1 MIYSMTGFG
10 RYETTENNH
19 KLTIEMKSVNHR
31 YFDVNIKMP
40 RRFGMF
46 ENDMRNI
53 LKTYAKR
60 GKVDIYVTYE
70 DMSGADTNL
79 RYNDALAEEYV
90 RCFKKISEQFGLGDV
105 SDSINVALIA
115 RSPEVISMEDAV
127 TDREE
132 TWNFLKSAFEGACKA
147 FLSSRAAEGENLKKD
162 LATKLEEML
171 LQVERVEERSPQ
183 VLIEYRKKLEDKMK
197 EIFEDSQIE
206 DSRIAAEV
214 ILFADKMCV
223 DEEIVRLKSHVVNM
237 KEDLEKGGDIG
248 RKLDFVAQE
257 MNREA
262 NTILSKAN
270 DLEVTNLAIGLK
282 TEIEKIREQ
291 IQNIE

>member
-10 RYETTENNH
+10 RYEMTENNH

-40 RRFGMF
+40 RRFGIF

-53 LKTYAKR
+53 LKAYAKR
-60 GKVDIYVTYE
+60 GKIDIYVTYE

-79 RYNDALAEEYV
+79 KYNQALAEEYV
-90 RCFKKISEQFGLGDV
+90 KCFKKINEQFGLAGV
-105 SDSINVALIA
+105 SDNISTALIA
-115 RSPEVISMEDAV
+115 RSPEVIIMEDV
-127 TDREE
+127 VMDEEE
-132 TWNFLKSAFEGACKA
+132 TWNFLKCTFEGACKA
-147 FLSSRAAEGENLKKD
+147 FLTSRAAEGENLKND
-162 LATKLEEML
+162 LASKLKEMM

-183 VLIEYRKKLEDKMK
+183 VLVEYRKKLEDKMK
-197 EIFEDSQIE
+197 EIFEDTQID

-223 DEEIVRLKSHVVNM
+223 DEETVRLKSHIINM
-237 KEDLEKGGDIG
+237 KEDMEKGGDIG

>member
-10 RYETTENNH
+10 RYEMTENH
-19 KLTIEMKSVNHR
+19 RKLTIEMKSVNHR

-40 RRFGMF
+40 RRFSMF

-60 GKVDIYVTYE
+60 GKIDIYVTYE
-70 DMSGADTNL
+70 DMLGADTNL
-79 RYNDALAEEYV
+79 KYNEVLADEYV
-90 RCFKKISEQFGLGDV
+90 RCFKRINEQFNLSGA
-105 SDSINVALIA
+105 SDNINTSLIA
-115 RSPEVISMEDAV
+115 RSPEVISMEEAAMDE
-127 TDREE
+127 EE
-132 TWNFLKSAFEGACKA
+132 TWIFLKSTLEGACMA
-147 FLSSRAAEGENLKKD
+147 FRASRAAEGENLKND
-162 LATKLEEML
+162 LITKLEEME
-171 LQVERVEERSPQ
+171 LQVEKVEKRSPQ
-183 VLIEYRKKLEDKMK
+183 VLIDYRKKLEDKMR
-197 EIFEDSQIE
+197 EIFEDSQID

-223 DEEIVRLKSHVVNM
+223 DEETVRLKSHIINM
-237 KEDLEKGGDIG
+237 KEDLRSGGDIG

>member
-10 RYETTENNH
+10 RYEMTENH
-19 KLTIEMKSVNHR
+19 RKLTIEMKSVNHR

-46 ENDMRNI
+46 ENDLRNI

-60 GKVDIYVTYE
+60 GKIDIYVTYE

-79 RYNDALAEEYV
+79 KYNETLAAEYV
-90 RCFKKISEQFGLGDV
+90 RCFKKINEQFELSGV
-105 SDSINVALIA
+105 SNSINTTLIA
-115 RSPEVISMEDAV
+115 RSPEVISMEEAV
-127 TDREE
+127 MDEEE
-132 TWNFLKSAFEGACKA
+132 TWNFLKSTFEGACKS
-147 FLSSRAAEGENLKKD
+147 FLSSRAAEGENLKND
-162 LATKLEEML
+162 LTVKLDNMQ
-171 LQVERVEERSPQ
+171 LQVEKVEKRSPQ
-183 VLIEYRKKLEDKMK
+183 VLIEYRKRLEDKMK
-197 EIFEDSQIE
+197 EIFEDSQID

-223 DEEIVRLKSHVVNM
+223 DEETVRLKSHIINM
-237 KEDLEKGGDIG
+237 KEDLIKGGDIG

-270 DLEVTNLAIGLK
+270 DLEVTDLAIGLK